1 MNLVQEG
8 RLSDQMKNLSAKLPE
23 TKVLETKLT
32 DMMKLQPSIQKTLIK
47 LNHLTTM
54 PEQPLVDA

>member
-1 MNLVQEG
+1 
-8 RLSDQMKNLSAKLPE
+8 MKNLSAKLPE